1 MTFIVPAIMAA
12 AGSLGGGTA
21 AAGTAAAGT
30 AAAGSSTLMT
40 ASTLLSGVATAGGVL
55 AAIGAGKAQ
64 ADSYKQQAFT
74 SKMEAENEQ
83 VAGLQRTTAMKRE
96 LARIL
101 GENDVNYAAAG
112 IDLSGGV
119 AKEARQTAEARAA
132 QEISI
137 DRSMTDA
144 KRGMLR
150 AQAAAY
156 RRLGRQA
163 KTTGFLNAITAAGE
177 GISGMLK

>member
-1 MTFIVPAIMAA
+1 MTMIIPALIGGVKAA
-12 AGSLGGGTA
+12 SAGLTA
-21 AAGTAAAGT
+21 ATGL
-30 AAAGSSTLMT
+30 S

-55 AAIGAGKAQ
+55 AAMGAGRAQAESYKAQ
-64 ADSYKQQAFT
+64 AFT
-74 SKMEAENEQ
+74 TDMEAENEK

-119 AKEARQTAEARAA
+119 AKEARDTAEARAA
-132 QEISI
+132 QEINI

-150 AQAAAY
+150 ANAASY
-156 RRLGRQA
+156 RRMARQA
-163 KTTGFLNAITAAGE
+163 KTTGFLNAISAAGE
-177 GISGMLK
+177 GLSGMAR